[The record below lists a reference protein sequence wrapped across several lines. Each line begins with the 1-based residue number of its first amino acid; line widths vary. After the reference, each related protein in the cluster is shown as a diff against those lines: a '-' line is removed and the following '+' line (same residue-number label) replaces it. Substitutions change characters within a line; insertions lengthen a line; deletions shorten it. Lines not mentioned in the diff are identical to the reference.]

1 MNETGASK
9 ALPVEEIRQALDDAR
24 AAYAVSRRLQET
36 FIRYIV
42 LANTGGIAAC
52 LGVANA
58 LVGAKV
64 PPSPVLWPMGLF
76 VAGLVCGGGIVSIQS
91 KLETRQAEQRAHDA
105 IDLLKQAGHEVPPQA
120 PVFSPLLMRGLKI
133 ANVSVNVLGILGQGF
148 FVAGAIW
155 GMHLL
160 ATVR

>member
-1 MNETGASK
+1 MSETDASK
-9 ALPVEEIRQALDDAR
+9 ALPVDQIRQALEDAR
-24 AAYAVSRRLQET
+24 AADAASRRMQDT
-36 FIRYIV
+36 YIRYIAF
-42 LANTGGIAAC
+42 ANAGGIAAC

-64 PPSPVLWPMGLF
+64 PPSPVLGPMSLF
-76 VAGLVCGGGIVSIQS
+76 LLGLVCGGAIVSIQS
-91 KLETRQAEQRAHDA
+91 KMEKERAERCAHDA
-105 IDLLKQAGHEVPPQA
+105 IAMLKQAGHEVPPQA

-133 ANVSVNVLGILGQGF
+133 ANLSVNVSGILGQGF
-148 FVAGAIW
+148 FLAGAIW